1 MINLVTMCRMARRLV
16 EKEAKKRRE
25 IENKDLDRVPLSSS
39 VSKEGRQR
47 TEHCLTDT
55 YRLRDPHRG
64 HNIYCLDKFTNGLKK
79 RRMER

>member
-39 VSKEGRQR
+39 VR
-47 TEHCLTDT
+47 TQYIL
-55 YRLRDPHRG
+55 LG
-64 HNIYCLDKFTNGLKK
+64 
-79 RRMER
+79 